1 MIVSI
6 IIVNYNTAD
15 MLYECL
21 ESIVENITCGMEVIV
36 ADNAS
41 TDDSLSRCIAGLQN
55 QKIRY
60 IPLGRNC
67 GFAAA
72 NNMAA
77 EKATGEILHFLNPD
91 TKVSGTLNADYATA
105 AANPQ
110 YVYVNP
116 LINRDG
122 TVENGAMP
130 LPFIGNI
137 FRWIFCRSKARCW
150 YKGAS
155 VIISAENF
163 NRAGRWCE
171 DYFMYAEDL
180 DLFYTL
186 SKKGIETREAAS
198 PIFHYGGGSSSKKWS
213 AVERETLV
221 QRSMRLF
228 YRKNSNMFQYF
239 AVKFYYLLHYLFK
252 NPRRIPSDL
261 KAWFRSFS
269 KEQQ

>member
-1 MIVSI
+1 MVVSI
-6 IIVNYNTAD
+6 IIVNYNTAG

-21 ESIVENITCGMEVIV
+21 ESILDNLTSEIEVIV

-41 TDDSLSRCIAGLQN
+41 TDDSFSRCIAGLQN
-55 QKIRY
+55 RKIRY
-60 IPLGRNC
+60 VPLGKNY

-77 EKATGEILHFLNPD
+77 RKATGEILHFLNPD
-91 TKVSGTLNADYATA
+91 TRVSGALDADYASA
-105 AANPQ
+105 AGNPQ
-110 YVYVNP
+110 CVYVNP

-122 TVENGAMP
+122 TIENGAMP
-130 LPFIGNI
+130 LPFVGNI
-137 FRWIFCRSKARCW
+137 FRWIFRRQKALRW

-163 NRAGRWCE
+163 NKAGRWCE

-180 DLFYTL
+180 DLFYAIN
-186 SKKGIETREAAS
+186 KKGIEIREASA

-228 YRKNSNMFQYF
+228 YRKNSNMFQYY
-239 AVKFYYLLHYLFK
+239 AVKLYYLLHYLFK
-252 NPRRIPSDL
+252 NPRRIPSDIR
-261 KAWFRSFS
+261 AWIRSFG
-269 KEQQ
+269 KGQ